1 MMAAEGVSK
10 NVVSKR
16 FLIFVFFQEER
27 ISSFKQVILFKG
39 EFNNMGQL
47 GKTAENLLL
56 NKIEGIGSSRQVENL
71 FLSRNPVHLQK

>member
-1 MMAAEGVSK
+1 MMAAGGVSK

-16 FLIFVFFQEER
+16 FLIFVLLQEER

-39 EFNNMGQL
+39 EINNMGQL

-56 NKIEGIGSSRQVENL
+56 NKIKGTGSNGQVENL